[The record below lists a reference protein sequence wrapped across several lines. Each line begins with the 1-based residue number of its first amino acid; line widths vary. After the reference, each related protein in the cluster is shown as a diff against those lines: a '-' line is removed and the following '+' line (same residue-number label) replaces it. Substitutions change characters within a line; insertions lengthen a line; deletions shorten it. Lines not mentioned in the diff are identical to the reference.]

1 MSTDRGTVR
10 ASILAATA
18 ALALLAG
25 SAPALA
31 QEAESGRP
39 PRRPLIIQEQ
49 GSFMPGGTVLERP
62 GTFDPENPVPDSG
75 QTFHGD
81 HAYVFYQI
89 PVNARTLPLVMWH
102 GGGQFGKT
110 WESTPDGR
118 EGFQNIFLRRGW
130 SVYVL
135 DQPRR
140 GRAGRS
146 TDSITIVP
154 VASEQDLFNVFR
166 LGVWP
171 DFFPGVQF
179 PRDSNSLAQYFRQQ
193 TPNTGPSG
201 EAERGLITDAVSA
214 LFDRTG
220 PAVLI
225 THSASGILG
234 WLTAMKND
242 NVRAIITY
250 EPTAFVFPEGEVPE
264 SPPLFDGTPLP
275 GGTVPIS
282 AADFEKFT
290 RIPIQV
296 IFGDNIP
303 TSPSPIGGP
312 DRWRARLIL
321 AQQFVDAVNDHG
333 GDASLLHLPDVGLH
347 GNTHFPF
354 SDLNNRQVARLLVDY
369 LHEKGLD
376 RRGGHGQK
384 DVASI
389 EWEEER

>member
-1 MSTDRGTVR
+1 MWHSAKSSKYVG
-10 ASILAATA
+10 A
-18 ALALLAG
+18 ALALLIPTGAG
-25 SAPALA
+25 GLSA
-31 QEAESGRP
+31 QEAEAVHGQSYGT
-39 PRRPLIIQEQ
+39 PLVIQEQ
-49 GSFMPGGTVLERP
+49 GSFMPGGTVIEHP
-62 GTFDPENPVPDSG
+62 GTFDPENPVPDQG

-89 PVNARTLPLVMWH
+89 PVNPRQLPLVMWH

-118 EGFQNIFLRRGW
+118 QGFQNIFLRRGW
-130 SVYVL
+130 GVYVL

-146 TDSITIVP
+146 TDSVTIQP
-154 VASEQDLFNVFR
+154 VATEQDLFNVFR
-166 LGVWP
+166 LGIWP
-171 DFFPGVQF
+171 NFFPGVQF
-179 PRDSNSLAQYFRQQ
+179 PQDSNSLAQYYRQQ

-201 EAERGLITDAVSA
+201 EEERGLITDAVSA

-234 WLTAMKND
+234 WLTAIKNE
-242 NVRAIITY
+242 NVQAIVTY
-250 EPTAFVFPEGEVPE
+250 EPTAFVFPEGDVPP
-264 SPPLFDGTPLP
+264 SPPLFDGSPLT
-275 GGTVPIS
+275 GGTVPVS
-282 AADFEKFT
+282 DADFEKFA

-296 IFGDNIP
+296 IFGDFIP

-321 AQQFVDAVNDHG
+321 AQQFVDAVNGRG
-333 GDASLLHLPDVGLH
+333 GDASLLHLPDVGVL

-354 SDLNNRQVARLLVDY
+354 SDLNNREVADLLSQF
-369 LHEKGLD
+369 LREKGLAK
-376 RRGGHGQK
+376 RGSEGNTA
-384 DVASI
+384 VAGI
-389 EWEEER
+389 EREEEQ

>member
-1 MSTDRGTVR
+1 MTTTRILGW
-10 ASILAATA
+10 SILASTA
-18 ALALLAG
+18 SLAVSMGAG
-25 SAPALA
+25 PALA
-31 QEAESGRP
+31 QEAVHGQSYGT
-39 PRRPLIIQEQ
+39 PLVIQEQ
-49 GSFMPGGTVLERP
+49 GSFMPGGTVLERA
-62 GTFDPENPVPDSG
+62 GTFDPENPVPDEG

-89 PVNARTLPLVMWH
+89 PVNPRQLPLVMWH

-118 EGFQNIFLRRGW
+118 QGFQNIFLRRGW
-130 SVYVL
+130 GVYVL

-146 TDSITIVP
+146 TDSLTIQP
-154 VASEQDLFNVFR
+154 VANEQATFSSFR
-166 LGVWP
+166 LGIWP

-179 PRDSNSLAQYFRQQ
+179 PQDSNSLAQYFRQQ

-201 EAERGLITDAVSA
+201 EEERGLITDAVSA

-234 WLTAMKND
+234 WLTAIKND
-242 NVRAIITY
+242 NIRAIVTY
-250 EPTAFVFPEGEVPE
+250 EPTAFVFPEGDVPP
-264 SPPLFDGTPLP
+264 SPPLFDGSPLP
-275 GGTVPIS
+275 GGTVPVS
-282 AADFEKFT
+282 DADFEKFT

-296 IFGDNIP
+296 IYGDFIP
-303 TSPSPIGGP
+303 TDPSPIGGP

-321 AQQFVDAVNDHG
+321 AQQFVDAVNDRG
-333 GDASLLHLPDVGLH
+333 GDASLLHLPDVGVT

-354 SDLNNRQVARLLVDY
+354 SDLNNREVADLLSQF
-369 LHEKGLD
+369 LREKGLAK
-376 RRGGHGQK
+376 RGGQGNTA
-384 DVASI
+384 VAGI
-389 EWEEER
+389 EREEEP